1 MLLTRGRLAPI
12 RHAAMPPGLPP
23 VDLATQRAA
32 VYCVD
37 DRIVVSYR
45 SFTFTIALSVVLAWR
60 FLSFLPIL
68 SSLTETRKSRD
79 LFTPSYPPPDLA
91 SCHTAT
97 IFHTSLSR
105 QLAVSQTTAAS
116 ILLGLRRPSRHRSR
130 PYCVT
135 PSESAFLAQCLYLS
149 GRMSPRPDES
159 ADIHIASRRR
169 ADGGLLI

>member
-1 MLLTRGRLAPI
+1 MPSNPIVLEQALNVDGRGCEAALALVPQQRLQNSTGVRAAIRGRCASDKGQTRPHSPC

-37 DRIVVSYR
+37 DRIVVSHR
-45 SFTFTIALSVVLAWR
+45 SFTFTIDLSVVLAWR
-60 FLSFLPIL
+60 VLSFLPIL

-116 ILLGLRRPSRHRSR
+116 ILSR
-130 PYCVT
+130 PT
-135 PSESAFLAQCLYLS
+135 SAQPA
-149 GRMSPRPDES
+149 
-159 ADIHIASRRR
+159 
-169 ADGGLLI
+169 